1 MGWHVEGEMGGIWLH
16 PIKLMD
22 GFTASVS
29 LGNDTFCLD
38 QAETFTNYPFANK
51 HQFLVK
57 EAGLEVER
65 LQFVPDGKEG
75 MTILF
80 RVKNVDTSDKTI
92 QFQFHAFVDLMP
104 VWLGERTQLIDYP
117 DAISFDS
124 NTATFSAKDQ
134 GNPWFTV
141 WGTKEGL
148 LPQPSQALNCNYSPK
163 GKGTSSGFTLEMKL
177 PGGSEQV
184 VPVFIAGSTASE
196 LKALETLADLKK
208 NLEPDWFAKKKRY
221 EQLAQQAEIQ
231 VPDPEL
237 QRTYRWIKYNSDWLV
252 REVPG
257 IGRGFGAGLQDYPW
271 WFGVDN

>member
-1 MGWHVEGEMGGIWLH
+1 MSQRFFILVFFISFASCKSALGPEETLFADLVNLEALQGKKEYLASPFVAAGDRVYLIGNQNGAFQDMGWHVEGEMGGIWLH

-38 QAETFTNYPFANK
+38 QAEKFTNYPFANK

-163 GKGTSSGFTLEMKL
+163 GDLFWVYPRVETTWRIRTSSACIYCRIYGK
-177 PGGSEQV
+177 
-184 VPVFIAGSTASE
+184 
-196 LKALETLADLKK
+196 
-208 NLEPDWFAKKKRY
+208 
-221 EQLAQQAEIQ
+221 
-231 VPDPEL
+231 
-237 QRTYRWIKYNSDWLV
+237 
-252 REVPG
+252 
-257 IGRGFGAGLQDYPW
+257 
-271 WFGVDN
+271 